1 MIDPARYVRKA
12 VIEGLRAWGINAYQA
27 PPSSA
32 ALPYCTVEIGYEQL
46 PVKACRHYRVRI
58 SIQLVNEFREDGG
71 SKVIDEL
78 TDRIF
83 TVMGIDSMTYL
94 PIDYFEH
101 ANCKLTAGDERF
113 NRDNS
118 LTEFIKTLRFE
129 SLIAEN

>member
-12 VIEGLRAWGINAYQA
+12 VIEGLRAQSINAYQA

-32 ALPYCTVEIGYEQL
+32 VTPYCVVTVGYEQL
-46 PVKACRHYRVRI
+46 AVKVCRHYRVRI
-58 SIQLVNEFREDGG
+58 SIELYAEFREDGS
-71 SKVIDEL
+71 SKQIDEL
-78 TDRIF
+78 TDTIF
-83 TVMGIDSMTYL
+83 DVMGIDSMTYL

>member
-12 VIEGLRAWGINAYQA
+12 VIEGLRAQGINAYQA

-32 ALPYCTVEIGYEQL
+32 ALPYCTVSVGYEQL
-46 PVKACRHYRVRI
+46 PVKACKHYRVRV
-58 SIQLVNEFREDGG
+58 SIELYAEFREDGG
-71 SKVIDEL
+71 TKQIGEL
-78 TDRIF
+78 TDTIF
-83 TVMGIDSMTYL
+83 TVMGVDSMTYL
-94 PIDYFEH
+94 PIDNFEH

-113 NRDNS
+113 NRGNS